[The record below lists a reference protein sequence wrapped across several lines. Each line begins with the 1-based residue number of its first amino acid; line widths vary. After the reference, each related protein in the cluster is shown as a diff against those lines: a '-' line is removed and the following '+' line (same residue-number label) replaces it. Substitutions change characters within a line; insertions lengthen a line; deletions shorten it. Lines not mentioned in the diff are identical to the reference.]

1 MGGLGAAGGLSDHE
15 GRECSPPSSRNH
27 RVNHVGAEDP
37 NFLWM
42 QRGAAGRWL
51 GALGV
56 EGKKFILQD
65 KAEEPATQTA
75 RAKKEGA
82 VLSRKKSQ
90 VSGLSFRI

>member
-1 MGGLGAAGGLSDHE
+1 MGSQTHE

-42 QRGAAGRWL
+42 QRGAAGRWP

-75 RAKKEGA
+75 RAKKGQSF
-82 VLSRKKSQ
+82 LGRKVKSV
-90 VSGLSFRI
+90 VSHSGFNTFLKSE

>member
-1 MGGLGAAGGLSDHE
+1 MGSQTHE